1 MTKDEV
7 LQRANDYCN
16 ERSYDSE
23 TLTDDFK
30 DKFAEFFAKKYPED
44 TAIDADGILDD
55 IKFNLDTA
63 RSAAVKGLAKQQT
76 TFSTKESDYLRQ
88 IEELRKKN
96 GKGEKAAK
104 VEIPDELKEQIAE
117 LQKFKDE
124 EAKKERFAN
133 IVKLAK
139 SKVRADLHKSFE
151 AYAKNFSVNLEKD
164 DKDQANALVDG
175 FQEIFLDS
183 YGSIKPLAPKQVQKN
198 DEEFF
203 ASLPKIKVK

>member
-76 TFSTKESDYLRQ
+76 TFSTKETDYLRQ

-96 GKGEKAAK
+96 GKGEKASK
-104 VEIPDELKEQIAE
+104 VEIPEELKEQIAE

-133 IVKLAK
+133 IVKIAK

>member
-16 ERSYDSE
+16 ERSYDGE

-30 DKFAEFFAKKYPED
+30 DKFADFFQKRHAD
-44 TAIDADGILDD
+44 ANIDDEGILDEL
-55 IKFNLDTA
+55 KFNLDTA

-96 GKGEKAAK
+96 GKGEQTTK
-104 VEIPDELKEQIAE
+104 VEIPEELKEQIKE
-117 LQKFKDE
+117 LQKFKDD

-139 SKVRADLHKSFE
+139 GKVRADLHKSFE

-183 YGSIKPLAPKQVQKN
+183 YGSIKPLAPKQVQKS